1 MEKTAGI
8 LRMGDGDLLSL
19 LSGAGTPQVDI
30 VFYAILHSMLVR
42 FICVLGHPYPPY
54 RADVYRAQ
62 TG

>member
-30 VFYAILHSMLVR
+30 VFYVILHSTFVG
-42 FICVLGHPYPPY
+42 FIC
-54 RADVYRAQ
+54 
-62 TG
+62 TGFISSIAN

>member
-1 MEKTAGI
+1 MEKTVGI

-30 VFYAILHSMLVR
+30 VFYVILHSMSVG
-42 FICVLGHPYPPY
+42 FICVLDRPYLPY
-54 RADVYRAQ
+54 QTDVYRAQ

>member
-30 VFYAILHSMLVR
+30 VFYVILHSMFVG
-42 FICVLGHPYPPY
+42 FTCCTGPPISSIP
-54 RADVYRAQ
+54 D
-62 TG
+62 